1 MICQHKYFDPELC
14 YALLQFPVLVFAA
27 RTLNNLMLNVVVCQC
42 QDSLV
47 HLTRMKLCSF
57 HNLSGA
63 VHEPDGPG
71 DFHSSVDGRHGAH
84 HEPPVVV
91 LHFVLQEG
99 GDADVDVLEEVQD
112 GVSEKG
118 KLQTQFFY
126 ILFSLFARVLNI

>member
-1 MICQHKYFDPELC
+1 MICQRICFDQELC
-14 YALLQFPVLVFAA
+14 YALLRFPVLVFAA
-27 RTLNNLMLNVVVCQC
+27 HTLNNLMLNVVVYQF

-57 HNLSGA
+57 HDLSGV
-63 VHEPDGPG
+63 VHKPDGPG
-71 DFHSSVDGRHGAH
+71 DLHPGVDGRHGAH

-91 LHFVLQEG
+91 LHFVLQKG

-118 KLQTQFFY
+118 KTLNSFY
-126 ILFSLFARVLNI
+126 ILKVLIIPTL

>member
-1 MICQHKYFDPELC
+1 
-14 YALLQFPVLVFAA
+14 
-27 RTLNNLMLNVVVCQC
+27 
-42 QDSLV
+42 
-47 HLTRMKLCSF
+47 MKLCSF

-71 DFHSSVDGRHGAH
+71 DFHPGVDGRHGAH

-126 ILFSLFARVLNI
+126 ILFSLFARVLNILI